1 MKRSFIAL
9 ALLGCLALAQGCSE
23 DSSVDKSVGISP
35 EVPLVL
41 AENGGSGSFFV
52 SIGGSTSAAVQ
63 VTITNS
69 DPLHLTLGQS
79 VLTFMPGS
87 DVLTQLLPVSC
98 IDNAVK
104 DGDHSAILT
113 FNFTSLDKDYNGLSL
128 MRSVTC
134 QDDDIAGPV
143 VPVQTCTPGE
153 KRCAGDGSFQI
164 CTADAGW
171 SDILGCPDAQPVCN
185 AGNCQAKSDDPLVP
199 VCQAGQILC
208 VDGLNYKSC
217 DATTQNWAMST
228 QACPAERPICNM
240 TSNQCEEGQVPVCSD
255 VCSGDLIRRCNAG
268 VLGES
273 ESCGEKR
280 YCKMENGTA
289 QCIYQGEV
297 SFTVSTKELKVYEGG
312 RASFMFHPDFE
323 PTSNIVVSLSLS
335 DSSEAKLENTSF
347 SFSKSNYASNQTVV
361 VTGIRDGEADGNKE
375 LELTFKVVSSDT
387 RYQDYPI
394 DPLKLSVIDTEAD
407 EMDYNGKNHISIRA
421 MAANIT
427 SGNNSSYSPG
437 HGVRI
442 FKAVKPDIVMIQ
454 EFNWYKQGDT
464 DTAAMKL
471 INEAFDPGYYVF
483 RGKGNIPNGI
493 ISRYPIIDA
502 GYWSSNVIKDRDWN
516 WALIDLPGK
525 KELLVVSVHLSTD
538 KNKQEAPSLMTAI
551 ERKVSADV
559 NNKLD
564 YFLMIGGDFNA
575 NYKGNGSLAK
585 NFKVD
590 VTLPEDQAGNS
601 GTAANRGKT
610 LDHLFVDKAFHKFEV
625 PVEIGSHSYNHG
637 HVFDSRVYKKYGEL
651 GDVSPVQGD
660 DSGSTNMQHM
670 AVIRDF
676 EYSVN

>member
-1 MKRSFIAL
+1 MKRCFFAF
-9 ALLGCLALAQGCSE
+9 ALLGTLLLAQGCGE
-23 DSSVDKSVGISP
+23 NSSDDISFGILP
-35 EVPLVL
+35 EEPLVL
-41 AENGGSGSFFV
+41 SEHGGTGSLFVSLGGSS
-52 SIGGSTSAAVQ
+52 SAAVQ

-69 DPLHLTLGQS
+69 DPFHVALSQS
-79 VLTFMPGS
+79 VLTFMPGT
-87 DVLTQLLPVSC
+87 DVLTQLLSVSC
-98 IDNAVK
+98 IDNAVR

-113 FNFTSLDKDYNGLSL
+113 FNVSSLDEAYNGWSL
-128 MRSVTC
+128 IRSVTC
-134 QDDDIAGPV
+134 QDDEPVGPVGPV
-143 VPVQTCTPGE
+143 VTCPPGE

-171 SDILGCPDAQPVCN
+171 SDVLGCPDALPVCSN
-185 AGNCQAKSDDPLVP
+185 GNCQTRTDVP
-199 VCQAGQILC
+199 VDSACQAGQILC
-208 VDGLNYKSC
+208 MDGLNYKSC
-217 DATTQNWAMST
+217 DVAIQNWSMST
-228 QACPAERPICNM
+228 QACPADRPICNM
-240 TSNQCEEGQVPVCSD
+240 TSNQCEEGQVPVCTD

-268 VLGES
+268 VLGVS

-297 SFTVSTKELKVYEGG
+297 SFTVSAKELKVYEGG

-323 PTSNIVVSLSLS
+323 PTSNIVVTLSLS

-361 VTGIRDGEADGNKE
+361 VSGIRDGEADGNKN

-394 DPLKLSVIDTEAD
+394 DPLKLTVIDTESD
-407 EMDYNGKNHISIRA
+407 EMDYNGKDHISIRA

-454 EFNWYKQGDT
+454 EFNWYKQGDS

-471 INEAFDPGYYVF
+471 INEAFDPSYYVF
-483 RGKGNIPNGI
+483 RGKGKIPNGI
-493 ISRYPIIDA
+493 ISRYPIIDS
-502 GYWSSNVIKDRDWN
+502 GYWSSNIINDRDWN

-525 KELLVVSVHLSTD
+525 KELLVISVHLSTD

-551 ERKVSADV
+551 ERKVAADV

-590 VTLPEDQAGNS
+590 VTLPEDQSGNE

-625 PVEIGSHSYNHG
+625 PVEIGTHSYNHG

-651 GDVSPVQGD
+651 NDVSPVQGD
-660 DSGSTNMQHM
+660 DSGASNMQHM
-670 AVIRDF
+670 AVIREF